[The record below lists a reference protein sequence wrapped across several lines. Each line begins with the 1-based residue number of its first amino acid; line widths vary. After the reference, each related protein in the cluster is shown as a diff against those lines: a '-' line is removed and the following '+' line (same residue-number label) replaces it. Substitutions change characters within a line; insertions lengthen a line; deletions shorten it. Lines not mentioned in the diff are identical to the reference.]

1 MVNIKINIIYLK
13 VVTLITH
20 DVLLYK
26 IISAM
31 YAHNKK
37 SNTKITSQNGVIRI
51 MLFK

>member
-37 SNTKITSQNGVIRI
+37 VIQKLLAK
-51 MLFK
+51 MKSLE